1 MVFQITMSSLNTN
14 KTTKEDTD
22 VTNISNSLASTHIE
36 NSPHTAPSTE
46 PSVPPDQK
54 PTHNSVDSTD
64 TNQSDSESDSEYKP
78 TILIMNGKGD
88 LYEFE
93 HKFVWDLWEEINK
106 GADFSL
112 MQLIIKDTSGIKNPE
127 IKYEYDI
134 IREVALRSS
143 KDIYHC

>member
-1 MVFQITMSSLNTN
+1 MPSLITN
-14 KTTKEDTD
+14 KNTMKDAD
-22 VTNISNSLASTHIE
+22 ATNISSSLASTHIE
-36 NSPHTAPSTE
+36 NDPQSALPKSSSDLHDHESTR
-46 PSVPPDQK
+46 
-54 PTHNSVDSTD
+54 NSVDD
-64 TNQSDSESDSEYKP
+64 ADAKQSDSESDSEYKP
-78 TILIMNGKGD
+78 TILIMNGQGD

-93 HKFVWDLWEEINK
+93 HKFVWELWEQINK

-143 KDIYHC
+143 KNMYHC

>member
-1 MVFQITMSSLNTN
+1 MPSLITN
-14 KTTKEDTD
+14 KNTMKDAD
-22 VTNISNSLASTHIE
+22 ATNISSSLASTHIE
-36 NSPHTAPSTE
+36 NDTQSALPNSSSDLQDHES
-46 PSVPPDQK
+46 
-54 PTHNSVDSTD
+54 THNSVDD
-64 TNQSDSESDSEYKP
+64 ADAKQSDSESDSEYKP
-78 TILIMNGKGD
+78 TILIMNGQGD

-93 HKFVWDLWEEINK
+93 HKFVWELWEQINK

-143 KDIYHC
+143 KNMYHC

>member
-1 MVFQITMSSLNTN
+1 MPSLITN
-14 KTTKEDTD
+14 KNTMKNADA
-22 VTNISNSLASTHIE
+22 TNISSSLASTHIE
-36 NSPHTAPSTE
+36 NDTQSALPNSSSDLHDHESTR
-46 PSVPPDQK
+46 
-54 PTHNSVDSTD
+54 NSVDD
-64 TNQSDSESDSEYKP
+64 ADAKQSDSESDSEYKP
-78 TILIMNGKGD
+78 TILIMNGQGD

-93 HKFVWDLWEEINK
+93 HKFVWELWEQINK

-143 KDIYHC
+143 KNMYHC

>member
-1 MVFQITMSSLNTN
+1 M
-14 KTTKEDTD
+14 KDAD
-22 VTNISNSLASTHIE
+22 ATNISSSLASTHIE
-36 NSPHTAPSTE
+36 NDTQSALPNSSSDLQDHES
-46 PSVPPDQK
+46 
-54 PTHNSVDSTD
+54 THNSVDD
-64 TNQSDSESDSEYKP
+64 ADAKQSDSESDSEYKP
-78 TILIMNGKGD
+78 TILIMNGQGD

-93 HKFVWDLWEEINK
+93 HKFVWELWQQINK

-143 KDIYHC
+143 KNMYHC

>member
-1 MVFQITMSSLNTN
+1 M
-14 KTTKEDTD
+14 KDAD
-22 VTNISNSLASTHIE
+22 ATNISSSLASTHIE
-36 NSPHTAPSTE
+36 NDTQSALPNSSSDLQDHES
-46 PSVPPDQK
+46 
-54 PTHNSVDSTD
+54 THNSVDD
-64 TNQSDSESDSEYKP
+64 ADAKHSDSESDSEYKP
-78 TILIMNGKGD
+78 TILIMNGQGD

-93 HKFVWDLWEEINK
+93 HKFVWELWEQINK

-143 KDIYHC
+143 KNMYHC